1 MPALQVRDFPQ
12 GFYEE
17 FRSYSALHHR
27 SMAQQTVA
35 AVDQMLHGSEGAIT
49 VSSSVTTRMSKREQ
63 ILVRAAQ
70 RRGEQML
77 QMPLP
82 DELVRAA
89 REERDEAV
97 GSDGCAAARAVL
109 ARSSFSLAACFSTM
123 DA

>member
-12 GFYEE
+12 GLYEE
-17 FRSYSALHHR
+17 LRSYSALHHR

-97 GSDGCAAARAVL
+97 GSDGCGCSGCIGAIEL
-109 ARSSFSLAACFSTM
+109 
-123 DA
+123 